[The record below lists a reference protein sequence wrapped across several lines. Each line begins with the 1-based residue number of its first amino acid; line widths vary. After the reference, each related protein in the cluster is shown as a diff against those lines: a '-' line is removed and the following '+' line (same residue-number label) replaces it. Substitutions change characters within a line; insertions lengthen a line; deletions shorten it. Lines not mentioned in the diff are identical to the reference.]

1 MRKLRFFFTTVVLST
16 SVIVGYQAYKNATM
30 TEQERL
36 TLANI
41 EALSVDEV
49 YSFEIECPIEQ
60 DSFCTGAVI
69 EGDQSYVIAYVDQ
82 TNYIGIVDE
91 NGNLINSK

>member
-49 YSFEIECPIEQ
+49 YSFEIVCPIEME
-60 DSFCTGAVI
+60 SFCIGVEVKPDDA
-69 EGDQSYVIAYVDQ
+69 YVIAYVDQ
-82 TNYIGIVDE
+82 TNYYTE
-91 NGNLINSK
+91 LPNN